1 MLDTNTISQLM
12 VVVMMIAPSASD
24 NHLENY
30 SQETIYRFY
39 THSGAHPLAL
49 WDACEEL
56 ATSFNKLDLWATF
69 DGEMYQPH
77 AWCRGIYK

>member
-39 THSGAHPLAL
+39 THSGAQELTL
-49 WDACEEL
+49 WDACVEL
-56 ATSFNKLDLWATF
+56 ATEFNQLDLWVTYE
-69 DGEMYQPH
+69 GEMYQPH
-77 AWCRGIYK
+77 AWCRSIYK